1 MLVEVAPARSRENGD
16 AADVSEM
23 LESVARALK
32 IDGDHLR
39 AEARFAPLCQ
49 LVQDMMLDGRDRTGP
64 VRESQARLGD
74 KWSSLLLFLL
84 RAGPFRH
91 STLRRLVSVTA
102 VEQKISQR
110 MLTLRLRNLERD
122 GFIRRQIDQSV
133 PPRVEYSLTPLGRS
147 FADRAMALVRWVGD
161 HAEEMQRARTAFDEQ
176 HHVERRR

>member
-16 AADVSEM
+16 TADVSEM

-49 LVQDMMLDGRDRTGP
+49 LVQDMILDGRDRTGP

-133 PPRVEYSLTPLGRS
+133 PPRVEYSLTPLGRTLIGPLC
-147 FADRAMALVRWVGD
+147 AICHW
-161 HAEEMQRARTAFDEQ
+161 AEEHLPEVEAAR
-176 HHVERRR
+176 ERFAAERKA